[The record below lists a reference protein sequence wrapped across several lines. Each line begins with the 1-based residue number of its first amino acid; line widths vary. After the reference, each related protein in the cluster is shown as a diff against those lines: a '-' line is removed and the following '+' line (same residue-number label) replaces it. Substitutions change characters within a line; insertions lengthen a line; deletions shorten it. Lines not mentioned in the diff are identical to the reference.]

1 MLGQRRRRWTD
12 IRSTMVQ
19 RIVVLCYT
27 TMCRVDEADSRTTVS
42 GHGACCELSIDS
54 IGRSINIVLM
64 LDQRRRRWA
73 NIRTALVQ
81 RLTAGSF

>member
-1 MLGQRRRRWTD
+1 
-12 IRSTMVQ
+12 
-19 RIVVLCYT
+19 
-27 TMCRVDEADSRTTVS
+27 MCRVDEADSRTTARVVNYQF
-42 GHGACCELSIDS
+42 DS